1 MCCAPCALPED
12 SSLPSPTLTFTS
24 ELNYYK
30 KPSFQAVPLTM
41 HDRPLNMVSK
51 VQELIAQND
60 QLTESLEEDKMVEHR
75 LTGIAKQWLLFSK
88 MKDRELKDAE
98 RKFRGLSIIKEAAKA
113 QLYEEVLIKGKT
125 AQLFQEASKQVD
137 KLRQDLQESRSMNE
151 HMRIKVQET
160 EEFLQNTNKQVVKL
174 REANIDSALELET
187 VGLNV
192 KNLREKQICIREELE
207 GVRRERL
214 EKKSLNGNLKD
225 VNNTLLA
232 QFKSSSLETIKL
244 RKEHESVVKELKAAM
259 TTNRNLHRE
268 VEKEREVILSM
279 CTRVLIISLI
289 SS

>member
-1 MCCAPCALPED
+1 
-12 SSLPSPTLTFTS
+12 
-24 ELNYYK
+24 
-30 KPSFQAVPLTM
+30 M
-41 HDRPLNMVSK
+41 HDRLLNMVSK

-98 RKFRGLSIIKEAAKA
+98 RKFRGLSLIKEAAKA
-113 QLYEEVLIKGKT
+113 QLYEEVLIKGKA
-125 AQLFQEASKQVD
+125 AQRFQEASEQVD
-137 KLRQDLQESRSMNE
+137 KLRQDLHETRSMNE
-151 HMRIKVQET
+151 DMRIKVQET

-174 REANIDSALELET
+174 REANIDSARELET
-187 VGLNV
+187 ASLNV

-244 RKEHESVVKELKAAM
+244 RKEHESVVKELKAAI
-259 TTNRNLHRE
+259 TTNRNFHRE

-279 CTRVLIISLI
+279 CM
-289 SS
+289 

>member
-1 MCCAPCALPED
+1 
-12 SSLPSPTLTFTS
+12 
-24 ELNYYK
+24 
-30 KPSFQAVPLTM
+30 M
-41 HDRPLNMVSK
+41 HDWLLNMVSK

-98 RKFRGLSIIKEAAKA
+98 RKFRGLSLIKEAAKA

-125 AQLFQEASKQVD
+125 AQRFQEASEQVD
-137 KLRQDLQESRSMNE
+137 KLRQDLQETRSMNE

-174 REANIDSALELET
+174 REANIDSARELET
-187 VGLNV
+187 AGLNV

-279 CTRVLIISLI
+279 CM
-289 SS
+289 